1 MAIKRVTYDTL
12 KFLVAEIKER
22 YAEKG
27 DIGALGGLDKVAV
40 EKSYRGFEKPYKR
53 ESRRSYNAC
62 RLWN

>member
-27 DIGALGGLDKVAV
+27 DIELTLTDLRHRNEV
-40 EKSYRGFEKPYKR
+40 
-53 ESRRSYNAC
+53 
-62 RLWN
+62 

>member
-40 EKSYRGFEKPYKR
+40 EKPYKR